1 MKFIAC
7 SAFSFLVFGL
17 FCVGQILAGDS
28 ERRIFEE
35 SSTATEQQPESKS
48 RRENQEGYSDR
59 FWESYNQQN
68 DATRYFLQNLKDE
81 EAKKKEVTGYNTQ
94 FRRGYF
100 RQRRQCIAGLRRN
113 YRRRQAEERRR
124 QNRKEVEP
132 SKVEDTL
139 EKSSHLQNE
148 PSSSLRERGIYINQ
162 TGDIIIDA
170 RLLKNIYMQERVV
183 TCAHCHKKVN
193 LKNVFSH
200 YKNTKHRFFTKIR
213 LARGRN
219 S

>member
-1 MKFIAC
+1 MKFISC

-17 FCVGQILAGDS
+17 FCVGQLLAGDS
-28 ERRIFEE
+28 ERRIFEDY
-35 SSTATEQQPESKS
+35 SIVTEHQPESKS
-48 RRENQEGYSDR
+48 
-59 FWESYNQQN
+59 W
-68 DATRYFLQNLKDE
+68 
-81 EAKKKEVTGYNTQ
+81 
-94 FRRGYF
+94 
-100 RQRRQCIAGLRRN
+100 
-113 YRRRQAEERRR
+113 
-124 QNRKEVEP
+124 NRKGVDP

-148 PSSSLRERGIYINQ
+148 PASSLRERGIYINQ

-200 YKNTKHRFFTKIR
+200 YKNTKHRFFTKIK